1 MYVSINWLKTILNF
15 NTIKLN
21 SFEEKLTLSG
31 FEVEETNIFK
41 ILDKNDIILNLAIT
55 TNRSDLL
62 SIVGLTQEIKSLLNF
77 QIKQF
82 KIKEKYIDF
91 FKNFKSKKISHNDF
105 PGTSSFILSEFKNIN
120 IKNIQPW
127 IKRRLIA
134 NNINLQNNLND
145 LAQYSLLEWGQPIY
159 LYDFDKLK
167 KLTKT
172 NRPQISIRFAKLGE
186 LFIESES
193 RQYFL
198 TEETLIITAENIPI
212 SIAGSIISKDC
223 SVDNYTKNLIIQAS
237 IFDSKVFRRSERSV
251 GLRTEY
257 SVFLEKGIN
266 KFLIKA
272 SYNRF
277 LNLINLF
284 NNTND
289 NGLNN
294 FQFYFTYSKLLVP
307 LKNEINISFENI
319 KKILGFNNGNY
330 DKQLNEKIFNY
341 FNQSKFKFTHKN
353 NSWSILIPLTRV
365 ADLEEEID
373 LIEEI
378 SRFYGFNNFVSILPI
393 SKKIGKLSKHEI
405 LKREFRNNLLNLG
418 FTEIYNYSLISE
430 NLNNPTIINPLI
442 TDYSSLRSNFLPQ
455 LLKTLEKN
463 ISQGNKIRPIF
474 EIGRSFEKNPFNNS
488 FFEFELI
495 CGIFGSNNY
504 RISWLEKE
512 SKLNWFQAVYFL
524 EIIFKNLGL
533 EIYFLR
539 NSFSSTYYH
548 PKNCLS
554 ILYKNQEIGFFG
566 EINTKLFSTDTISKN
581 YFLFQIYFTKI
592 LSIKA
597 NKTSFYFKPY
607 SYYPS
612 LSLDLSLLVPLKIT
626 FQEIL
631 LIIKDYGKELI
642 EEIELFDIYEKFE
655 SIDKYYS
662 LGLKIIFRS
671 KQKTLLKNE
680 IDLILFEIINKLKQ
694 NLNINI
700 RV

>member
-21 SFEEKLTLSG
+21 SFQEKLTLSG

-62 SIVGLTQEIKSLLNF
+62 SIVGLTQEIKSLFNF

-105 PGTSSFILSEFKNIN
+105 PGTSSLILSEFKNIN

-172 NRPQISIRFAKLGE
+172 NTPQISIRFAKLGE
-186 LFIESES
+186 LFIDSES

-198 TEETLIITAENIPI
+198 REETLIITAENIPI
-212 SIAGSIISKDC
+212 SIAGSIVSKDC

-237 IFDSKVFRRSERSV
+237 IFDSKVFRRSERSI

-284 NNTND
+284 NND

-307 LKNEINISFENI
+307 LKNEINLSFENI
-319 KKILGFNNGNY
+319 KKILGFNNRNY

-341 FNQSKFKFTHKN
+341 LNQSKFKFTHKN

-378 SRFYGFNNFVSILPI
+378 SRFYGFNNFLSIVPI

-405 LKREFRNNLLNLG
+405 LKREFRKNFLNLG
-418 FTEIYNYSLISE
+418 FTEIYNYSLISD

-474 EIGRSFEKNPFNNS
+474 EIGRSFEKNPFDNS

-539 NSFSSTYYH
+539 NSFPLNYYH

-581 YFLFQIYFTKI
+581 YFLFEIYFTKI

-680 IDLILFEIINKLKQ
+680 IDLILFEIKNKLKQ

-700 RV
+700 RI